1 MSKTLS
7 QVDNKIAVADIVH
20 MGEKLI
26 LPEGM
31 NIPQAI
37 DLLSR
42 RLKYEQEETAFSD
55 SFEVF
60 PLDGAY
66 ALQQVLTKKYGWA
79 QAIPTPGFFGK
90 NPPEMLRIEVAP
102 NKFTEAPWGRFSLPN
117 IKGYIQTGV
126 EQKKGRWVFSLSANI
141 LRLNEREVRS
151 LFDDVRAYLKENS
164 IYKGQA
170 VKIRFRD
177 DNGNLLKMPEP
188 SFLDTSSIDPH
199 GLIYAKE
206 VQDSVETNLFTPIRR
221 VKDCLANGVPVKRGV
236 LLGGT
241 YGTGK
246 TLAATVASRLAVDNG
261 ITYVYVPRAD
271 ELSDAIEFAKQY
283 QSPACVIFCEDIDR
297 AVNGDRSVKM
307 DDILNILD
315 GIDTKNANIIT
326 VVTTNDLLSINP
338 ALLRPGRLDAVI
350 NVTPPDAQAVEKL
363 IRFYAGPAIDPETN
377 LVDAGVRLAKAKT
390 IPAVI
395 AEVVKR
401 AKLSELK
408 LLPEGALVTKL
419 SEAAILEAANT
430 IAAQVELLKDKEP
443 EAITT
448 VEQLV
453 EQRAEVA
460 AKRVWDANA
469 KPLLNEIDKIVA
481 KHV

>member
-1 MSKTLS
+1 MSKSLS
-7 QVDNKIAVADIVH
+7 ETKQEIAVADIVYH
-20 MGEKLI
+20 GEKLT

-31 NIPQAI
+31 TLPQAI

-55 SFEVF
+55 AFDAF

-90 NPPEMLRIEVAP
+90 NPPRMLRIEIKPGV
-102 NKFTEAPWGRFSLPN
+102 FTEAPWGRFSLPN
-117 IKGYIQTGV
+117 IKGYIQCGA

-151 LFDDVRAYLKENS
+151 LFDEVRSYLKENS

-170 VKIRFRD
+170 IKIRFRD
-177 DNGNLLKMPEP
+177 ENGETLEMPEP
-188 SFLDTSSIDPH
+188 QFMDTSKIDPH
-199 GLIYAKE
+199 GLIYAKD
-206 VQDSVETNLFTPIRR
+206 VQDAVETNLFTPIRR

-241 YGTGK
+241 FGTGK
-246 TLAATVASRLAVDNG
+246 TLAATVASRLAVDHG
-261 ITYVYVPRAD
+261 ITYLYVPRAD

-297 AVNGDRSVKM
+297 AVAGDRSVKM

-315 GIDTKNANIIT
+315 GIDTKSSNIIT

-363 IRFYAGPAIDPETN
+363 IRFYAGQAIDADTDLTE
-377 LVDAGVRLAKAKT
+377 AGVELASAKT

-408 LLPEGALVTKL
+408 LLPEGSIVTKL
-419 SEAAILEAANT
+419 GQAAILEAAKT
-430 IAAQVELLKDKEP
+430 ISAQVKLLQEKEP
-443 EAITT
+443 EQITT
-448 VEQLV
+448 IEQI
-453 EQRAEVA
+453 VA
-460 AKRVWDANA
+460 AASRSSAQEVFDAN
-469 KPLLNEIDKIVA
+469 KKGLLNDIDKLIAARV
-481 KHV
+481 

>member
-1 MSKTLS
+1 MSKSLS
-7 QVDNKIAVADIVH
+7 ETKQEIAVADIVYH
-20 MGEKLI
+20 GEKLM

-31 NIPQAI
+31 TLPQAI
-37 DLLSR
+37 DLLTR
-42 RLKYEQEETAFSD
+42 RLKYEQEETTFSD
-55 SFEVF
+55 AFDAF

-90 NPPEMLRIEVAP
+90 NPPRMMRIEIKPGV
-102 NKFTEAPWGRFSLPN
+102 FTEAPWGRFSLPN
-117 IKGYIQTGV
+117 IKGYIQCSA
-126 EQKKGRWVFSLSANI
+126 EQKKGRWVFALSANI

-151 LFDDVRAYLKENS
+151 LFDEVRTYLKVNS

-170 VKIRFRD
+170 IKIRFRD
-177 DNGNLLKMPEP
+177 DNGDTLEMPEP
-188 SFLDTSSIDPH
+188 TFLDTSTIDPH
-199 GLIYAKE
+199 GLIYAKD

-221 VKDCLANGVPVKRGV
+221 VADCLANGVPVKRGV

-246 TLAATVASRLAVDNG
+246 TLAATVASRLAVDHG
-261 ITYVYVPRAD
+261 ITYLYVPRAD

-315 GIDTKNANIIT
+315 GIDTKNSNIIT
-326 VVTTNDLLSINP
+326 VVTTNDLMSINP

-363 IRFYAGPAIDPETN
+363 IRFYAGPAIDPETD
-377 LVDAGVRLAKAKT
+377 LKEAGERLAKTGT

-408 LLPEGALVTKL
+408 LMPTGSIVTKL
-419 SEAAILEAANT
+419 GQAAILEAATT
-430 IAAQVELLKDKEP
+430 IAAQVELLKDKAP
-443 EAITT
+443 EVIETID
-448 VEQLV
+448 
-453 EQRAEVA
+453 QRIAKESREA
-460 AKRVWDANA
+460 AQSVWDSNRKA
-469 KPLLNEIDKIVA
+469 LLVDVDQIVA
-481 KHV
+481 KYA